1 MTGGYAPKHGS
12 WQQGWGGHSK
22 LFLLHFESIDPS
34 TIHAIKPPVTL
45 PPRSRVEMS
54 CLDLDRLA
62 NHHPHLAR
70 AEKGV
75 TTYTLSPN
83 RQRLFPNFW
92 HTAIFN
98 TFRRFRHQVLYVA
111 PPFIVA
117 YSLMDWAVERNEYLN
132 SKAGRAEAGDE

>member
-1 MTGGYAPKHGS
+1 MRQNS
-12 WQQGWGGHSK
+12 
-22 LFLLHFESIDPS
+22 LLHFRRDLERRCRTWLSIISP
-34 TIHAIKPPVTL
+34 TAIRIILIQLILTSCVFTL
-45 PPRSRVEMS
+45 V
-54 CLDLDRLA
+54 
-62 NHHPHLAR
+62 AR

-75 TTYTLSPN
+75 ATYTLSPN

-117 YSLMDWAVERNEYLN
+117 YSLMDWAVERYVRYAWWIEIYILVPNVLT
-132 SKAGRAEAGDE
+132 SG

>member
-1 MTGGYAPKHGS
+1 LLSTLHIVIFQLILTS
-12 WQQGWGGHSK
+12 F
-22 LFLLHFESIDPS
+22 LF
-34 TIHAIKPPVTL
+34 TL
-45 PPRSRVEMS
+45 V
-54 CLDLDRLA
+54 
-62 NHHPHLAR
+62 AR

-117 YSLMDWAVERNEYLN
+117 YSLMDWAIERYV
-132 SKAGRAEAGDE
+132 

>member
-1 MTGGYAPKHGS
+1 METYTC
-12 WQQGWGGHSK
+12 
-22 LFLLHFESIDPS
+22 LFFFL
-34 TIHAIKPPVTL
+34 V
-45 PPRSRVEMS
+45 SR
-54 CLDLDRLA
+54 
-62 NHHPHLAR
+62 P
-70 AEKGV
+70 EKGI

-117 YSLMDWAVERNEYLN
+117 YSLMNWATEEYAFFRFINERKDSQLTRN
-132 SKAGRAEAGDE
+132 